1 MSEAVAGAVATETSL
16 TCRLCGSRAS
26 VFASRHDLSLL
37 RCSDCRFV
45 SGAPAHPQ
53 PAAEYYRHYYEKRIP
68 TAPDRRY
75 EEWLAE
81 VEARIGKGRLLE
93 VGAGSGAFSRVA
105 LRRGWTVD
113 ATEISASG
121 LRLLRETGA
130 TVHAGDLATLR
141 LPTGAFDLVVS
152 LEVVEHLAEP
162 AAHLEELGR
171 LTRPGGLLLLT
182 TPNFGGLSRRLL
194 GMRWRVIDPEHLG
207 YFTAATL
214 GHALERAGFTRTSVR
229 PRTLDVTTWRSAL
242 RGSEPSRFDPHS
254 AAVARDRIDR
264 SRILSAG
271 KNSLNAL
278 LRVTRLGDTLLAWG
292 VR

>member
-1 MSEAVAGAVATETSL
+1 MKTAVVGAVAAETPL
-16 TCRLCGSRAS
+16 VCRLCGRSAS
-26 VFASRHDLSLL
+26 IFASREDLGLLHCHD
-37 RCSDCRFV
+37 CGFV
-45 SGAPAHPQ
+45 SGAPPRLS
-53 PAAEYYRHYYEKRIP
+53 PVAEQYRHYYEAAIP
-68 TAPDRRY
+68 AAPDRRY

-81 VEARIGKGRLLE
+81 AESALGRGRLLE
-93 VGAGSGAFSRVA
+93 VGAGSGAFTRVA

-130 TVHAGDLATLR
+130 TVHAGDLAALR
-141 LPTGAFDLVVS
+141 LPAAMFDLVVS

-162 AAHLEELGR
+162 GAHLEELGR

-214 GHALERAGFTRTSVR
+214 GRALERAGFTRVSVR
-229 PRTLDVTTWRSAL
+229 SRTLDVTTWRSAL
-242 RGSEPSRFDPHS
+242 RGKKPSRFDPHS
-254 AAVARDRIDR
+254 AAAARDRLDG
-264 SRILSAG
+264 SRILSAV
-271 KNSLNAL
+271 KDAVNAL
-278 LRVTRLGDTLLAWG
+278 LRVTRLGDTLLAWA